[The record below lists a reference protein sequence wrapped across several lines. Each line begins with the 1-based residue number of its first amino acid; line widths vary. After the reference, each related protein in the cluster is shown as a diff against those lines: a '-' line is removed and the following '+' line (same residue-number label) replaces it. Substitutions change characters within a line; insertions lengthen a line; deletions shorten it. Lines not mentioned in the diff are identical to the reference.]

1 MAEEVSEGWGREP
14 MGRLARADLE
24 SWRDSAPA
32 TPAAPAAPAAP
43 GAVAKADTG
52 TPALAAG
59 DASVNAS
66 VNASVADQLREI
78 HSR

>member
-32 TPAAPAAPAAP
+32 TPAAP